1 MRQINRVAVLGAGV
15 MGATIAAHLANAGLE
30 VILLDIV
37 PKALEPQ
44 EEAKGL
50 TLESPAVRNRIA
62 EKGRQG
68 LLAMK
73 PAALYLKENL
83 ARIEVGNLEDDLGKL
98 TTCDWVIEVVIEY
111 MPIKLGLLQKLVPH
125 LSPGAILTT
134 NTSGLSVNEMAAV
147 LPVEIRSNFLAT
159 HFFNPPRYM
168 RLMELVPC
176 RDTSPDL
183 LQALADFI
191 GKRLGKGIVYAKDTT
206 NFIANRIGTYAIY
219 KGIVHMQAM
228 GMTVEEVDAIAGPAT
243 ARPKSAAF
251 RTADLVGL
259 DTLAH
264 VGTNSFELLPDDE
277 EREVFALP
285 DFMRQ
290 MIDAGRLGNKSGGG
304 FYRKEMVEGKRVIN
318 YYDYRTGEYRPLAK
332 PKFASVLAVKQID
345 DPGRKVKMMVEGEDQ
360 AAEFA
365 WKSIRDTLIY
375 ALNRIPEIAEDI
387 VNIDRAMRW
396 GFNWEIGP
404 FEMFDA
410 IGIEAFVKRAE
421 ADGVKVP
428 EVLRNLA
435 AFYRDG
441 ADGGQEYYDVVG
453 KGYRPVPTKV
463 GQIQL
468 EILKKAGRVVE
479 KNAASTVVDLGD
491 GVFCLQFHSKMNAIS
506 GDILAM
512 THKAIKRAEE
522 EGVGLVIGN
531 HGANFSVGANLM
543 LMAVAL
549 AEGAYDDINMVL
561 RAFQRATMA
570 IKYARVPVVTAPFNL
585 TLGGGAEFCLHA
597 DGITAS
603 AETYMGLVEIG
614 VGLLPG
620 GGGTK
625 EMSLR
630 AIRLAQRYQTD
641 VQPFIIK
648 NFKQIAMATVSMSAA
663 ELYEFG
669 YLRSGDTIT
678 MDVDRLIGDAK
689 QRVLALAANYIPR
702 RPEENLPAPGRGV
715 AASIKS
721 QLWNMQMGK
730 YITEYEAE
738 MGTIIAQ
745 VMCGG
750 DVNAGTML
758 SEEYL
763 LQLERENFLRLCGN
777 QKTAARIQHML
788 KTGKPLRN

>member
-1 MRQINRVAVLGAGV
+1 
-15 MGATIAAHLANAGLE
+15 
-30 VILLDIV
+30 
-37 PKALEPQ
+37 
-44 EEAKGL
+44 
-50 TLESPAVRNRIA
+50 
-62 EKGRQG
+62 
-68 LLAMK
+68 
-73 PAALYLKENL
+73 
-83 ARIEVGNLEDDLGKL
+83 
-98 TTCDWVIEVVIEY
+98 
-111 MPIKLGLLQKLVPH
+111 
-125 LSPGAILTT
+125 
-134 NTSGLSVNEMAAV
+134 
-147 LPVEIRSNFLAT
+147 
-159 HFFNPPRYM
+159 
-168 RLMELVPC
+168 
-176 RDTSPDL
+176 
-183 LQALADFI
+183 
-191 GKRLGKGIVYAKDTT
+191 
-206 NFIANRIGTYAIY
+206 
-219 KGIVHMQAM
+219 
-228 GMTVEEVDAIAGPAT
+228 
-243 ARPKSAAF
+243 
-251 RTADLVGL
+251 
-259 DTLAH
+259 
-264 VGTNSFELLPDDE
+264 
-277 EREVFALP
+277 
-285 DFMRQ
+285 
-290 MIDAGRLGNKSGGG
+290 
-304 FYRKEMVEGKRVIN
+304 
-318 YYDYRTGEYRPLAK
+318 
-332 PKFASVLAVKQID
+332 
-345 DPGRKVKMMVEGEDQ
+345 
-360 AAEFA
+360 
-365 WKSIRDTLIY
+365 
-375 ALNRIPEIAEDI
+375 IPEIADDI

-435 AFYRDG
+435 AFYRYG

-453 KGYRPVPTKV
+453 KSYRPVPTKA

-479 KNAASTVVDLGD
+479 KNASSSVVDLGD
-491 GVFCLQFHSKMNAIS
+491 GVFGLQFHSKMNAIS

-543 LMAVAL
+543 MMAVAL

-663 ELYEFG
+663 ELYGLG

-750 DVNAGTML
+750 DVNAGTMI